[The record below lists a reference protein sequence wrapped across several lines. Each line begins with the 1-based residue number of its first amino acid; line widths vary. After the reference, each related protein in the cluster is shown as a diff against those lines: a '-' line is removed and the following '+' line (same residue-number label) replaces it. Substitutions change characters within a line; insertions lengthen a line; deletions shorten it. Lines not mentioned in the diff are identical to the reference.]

1 MMMRLLAGGLV
12 LLLAGA
18 APGAAQMEASGAR
31 AGATRPARRETDR
44 RSQQPFRGTP
54 VPSPLEA
61 GLGQVDIHV
70 SALMERLLGVDDSNY
85 RFESL
90 LYFYLR

>member
-1 MMMRLLAGGLV
+1 MR
-12 LLLAGA
+12 
-18 APGAAQMEASGAR
+18 
-31 AGATRPARRETDR
+31 ARRGRGRRGEADP